1 MKIVA
6 IIPARY
12 KSTRF
17 LGKPLARIK
26 GKPMIQHVYDNARK
40 CILLDDVFVATDDR
54 IISEVVHDFGGKAI
68 MTDYEHHTGTDR
80 VAEAAN
86 SIDADIIVNIQGDEP
101 MINADMIAD
110 VIAPVVADS
119 SILICNLLTK
129 IKSIGD
135 YIDVTVV
142 KAVMDKNDYILYL
155 TRSPIPYPKT
165 RQGYTAYKQIGLY
178 SFRKDFLKRFVNMEQ
193 TPLELVEG
201 IEFLRILENGY
212 GIKGVVTNQ
221 NTISVDSL
229 SDLKEVAKLL
239 CKEVRKA
246 L

>member
-17 LGKPLARIK
+17 EGKPLAMIK
-26 GKPMIQHVYDNARK
+26 DKPMIQHVYDNARK
-40 CILLDDVFVATDDR
+40 CKLLDDVFVATDDER
-54 IISEVVHDFGGKAI
+54 IVGSVFEFGGKAI
-68 MTDYEHHTGTDR
+68 MTRPEHHTGTDR
-80 VAEAAN
+80 VAEAAAI
-86 SIDADIIVNIQGDEP
+86 IDADIIVNIQGDEP
-101 MINADMIAD
+101 MVNADMIAD
-110 VIAPVVADS
+110 VIAPLIADS
-119 SILICNLLTK
+119 SILVCNLLTK

-135 YIDVTVV
+135 YIDATVV
-142 KAVMDKNDYILYL
+142 KAVMDKDGFLLYL

-178 SFRKDFLKRFVNMEQ
+178 SFRKDFLQKFVSMKQ
-193 TPLELVEG
+193 TTIELIEG

-212 GIKGVVTNQ
+212 RIKGVVTDQ

-229 SDLKEVAKLL
+229 SDLKEVEKLL
-239 CKEVRKA
+239 
-246 L
+246 